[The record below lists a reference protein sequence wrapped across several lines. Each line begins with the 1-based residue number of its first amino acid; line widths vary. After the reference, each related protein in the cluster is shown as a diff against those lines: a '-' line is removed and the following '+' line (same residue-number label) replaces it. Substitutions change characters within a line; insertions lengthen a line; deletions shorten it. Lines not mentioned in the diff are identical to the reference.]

1 MTAYAEKHAAQN
13 HAGSCFILMK
23 EDKNRSIMMR
33 SASSVTDIRNVE
45 FSIVI
50 PGIIPS
56 TTAGI

>member
-1 MTAYAEKHAAQN
+1 MR
-13 HAGSCFILMK
+13 
-23 EDKNRSIMMR
+23 EDENRRIMMR
-33 SASSVTDIRNVE
+33 SASSVTDIRSVE